1 MKENTAMMAALAV
14 ILSICFGIYVVFF
27 SDKAKMEKEISQ
39 ACKSI
44 TREINK
50 EKNFNHDGFCKCI
63 VKKAMQ
69 RIDLKTAAYI
79 KQKGLHYSLS
89 DFIDENE
96 AYQCKQEVE

>member
-44 TREINK
+44 TREINE